1 MTRLYMIRHG
11 KPSSAWGQSPDPDPG
26 LDDAGRAQAETA
38 ALQLLALP
46 EGERPIRVAC
56 SPLRRCRETAA
67 PFARMLGIEPEVD
80 AAFGEIPTPMAQT
93 VETRGAWLRQA
104 FAGTWDQ
111 IQGDLDYDAWRRA
124 IATALLSRPS
134 TAVFSHYVAINGAV
148 SVVTG
153 RDEVICFKPDH
164 ASITV
169 FDVTNKGLS
178 LIRLGDEAQTGVL

>member
-11 KPSSAWGQSPDPDPG
+11 KPSSAWGLSPDPDPG
-26 LDDAGRAQAETA
+26 LDDVGRAQAEHA
-38 ALQLLALP
+38 ARILMALP
-46 EGERPIRVAC
+46 DGERPTRVVC
-56 SPLRRCRETAA
+56 SPLRRCRETAE
-67 PFARMLGIEPEVD
+67 PFARMLGVDLEVD
-80 AAFGEIPTPMAQT
+80 AAFGEIPTPAAQT

-104 FAGTWDQ
+104 FAGTWSE
-111 IQGDLDYDAWRRA
+111 IQGDLDYDAWRAA
-124 IATALLSRPS
+124 IAAALIARPG

-169 FDVTNKGLS
+169 FDVTDGELS
-178 LIRLGDEAQTGVL
+178 LIRLGGEAQTGVL

>member
-26 LDDAGRAQAETA
+26 LDHIGRAQAEA
-38 ALQLLALP
+38 AARTLMAMP
-46 EGERPIRVAC
+46 GEDRPTRVVC
-56 SPLRRCRETAA
+56 SPLRRCRETAE
-67 PFARMLGIEPEVD
+67 PFARMLGVEPEVD
-80 AAFGEIPTPMAQT
+80 PAFGEIPTPAAQT
-93 VETRGAWLRQA
+93 VETRGVWLRQA

-111 IQGDLDYDAWRRA
+111 IRGDLDYDAWRKA
-124 IATALLSRPS
+124 IATALLARPG

-169 FDVTNKGLS
+169 FDVADGALR

>member
-26 LDDAGRAQAETA
+26 LDEAGLAQAEA
-38 ALQLLALP
+38 AARSLMALP
-46 EGERPIRVAC
+46 YGERPNRVAC
-56 SPLRRCRETAA
+56 SPLRRCRETAE
-67 PFARMLGIEPEVD
+67 PFARMLGVEPEVD
-80 AAFGEIPTPMAQT
+80 AAFGEIPTPAAQT

-104 FAGTWDQ
+104 FAGTWSQ
-111 IQGDLDYDAWRRA
+111 IEGDLDYDAWRRA
-124 IATALLSRPS
+124 IATALLTRPG

-153 RDEVICFKPDH
+153 QDEVICFKPDH

-169 FDVTNKGLS
+169 FDVTKDGLA